1 MKISPFIIVQKT
13 FLYVFLLTLSFSLQA
28 QNIPTNRI
36 LILGDS
42 ISAGYGLA
50 QGKGWVTLLRESLKI
65 SKYSFEINNASI
77 SGDTT
82 AGGKQ
87 RLSKLIDQYHPNILI
102 IELGAN
108 DALRGFPIEM
118 SAKNLEAM
126 MQLALKNNIK
136 ILLLGMKVPTNYGQ
150 DYTQKFSQMYVTE
163 AKKSNATLVPF
174 LLEGM
179 ATKKEFFQEDGIHP
193 NEQAQI
199 ILLKNVMPQLSTLL
213 Q

>member
-82 AGGKQ
+82 AGGS
-87 RLSKLIDQYHPNILI
+87 R
-102 IELGAN
+102 
-108 DALRGFPIEM
+108 
-118 SAKNLEAM
+118 
-126 MQLALKNNIK
+126 
-136 ILLLGMKVPTNYGQ
+136 
-150 DYTQKFSQMYVTE
+150 FST
-163 AKKSNATLVPF
+163 
-174 LLEGM
+174 
-179 ATKKEFFQEDGIHP
+179 
-193 NEQAQI
+193 
-199 ILLKNVMPQLSTLL
+199 
-213 Q
+213 